1 MDIASL
7 SEAIHDDLEA
17 VLVAVDWSR
26 PDAVTLTIECDD
38 WEGSAS
44 RRRFKLVCREPAE
57 VKCSLG
63 PFDSLTYQL
72 EHPLL
77 LDHQGQHSQ
86 LYFSSAPASPGEV
99 FLAAHAAIDAVVVG
113 WRDPGSY
120 LCHEPG
126 LFESVIASGHGL
138 LARGPEPVI
147 AALAE
152 RLEGMLRVNSLPS
165 HSPAGQY
172 TALTIDSQWVVC
184 KAVAVTELGS

>member
-7 SEAIHDDLEA
+7 SDAIHDDLEA
-17 VLVAVDWSR
+17 ALVAIDWSR

-44 RRRFKLVCREPAE
+44 RRRFELVCHEPAE
-57 VKCSLG
+57 VRCLLG
-63 PFDSLTYQL
+63 PFESLTCHV

-77 LDHQGQHSQ
+77 LEHQGQQSQ
-86 LYFSSAPASPGEV
+86 LFFSSAPASPGEA

-147 AALAE
+147 AALE
-152 RLEGMLRVNSLPS
+152 TRLQGMLRVNSLPS
-165 HSPAGQY
+165 HALAGQY
-172 TALTIDSQWVVC
+172 TALTIDTQWVVC